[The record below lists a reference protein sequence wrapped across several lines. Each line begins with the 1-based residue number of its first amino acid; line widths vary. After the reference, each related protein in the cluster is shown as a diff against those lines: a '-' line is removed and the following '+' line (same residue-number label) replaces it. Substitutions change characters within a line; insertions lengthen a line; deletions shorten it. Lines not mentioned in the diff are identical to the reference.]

1 MKNSLLIKVFITLLC
16 GTYPLSTLARSLENE
31 TAIKVLLE
39 KANYWHSKS
48 NYDLAYDALS
58 KVFAIEQYNIE
69 ALYLM
74 SYYKIQQ
81 GKKQEAA
88 LWVNKLKKYAPDDQR
103 LSQLAQFSPRE
114 NRSDE
119 ILKKAREFATQ
130 GQIEQAIQA
139 YDKLFTHNP
148 PSGDL
153 AIEYYETLAG
163 SKKHLEKAI
172 AELRKIAQQTPSDE
186 KVQRIL
192 ATVLTYQEKT
202 RREGIQKL
210 IQIENKDKAVVNSL
224 KQALLW
230 LQPDEKDLPAYQ
242 HFMNLSPNDSL
253 VMEHYNNRI
262 GNSDIRAGFTLLNRG
277 SLEQAKQK
285 FTQALTNDPKNIDA
299 TAGLG
304 YVALRQKNYQEAEK
318 LLSEAANNT
327 TDHKRAQWL
336 KDIKNI
342 NYYSQ
347 LDRVKQ
353 LARNQQFDHA
363 ISLLKSTSV
372 SDPQQQLALNL
383 LLAQTYRDK
392 KDYAS
397 AESLYRTLHQ
407 NYPNNKTVKEQLVWL
422 FNEQKKYQE
431 LELLLQTFSP
441 TERYDY
447 QQKINFSEQ
456 YRKNAEKALNN
467 GLVNEAENILTQA
480 INKDPQNAWLHL
492 DYARLLLKKGD
503 HHKANAVMNN
513 LVATYPS
520 PATWHSA
527 IILASEQNHWKDVL
541 NLIHKIP
548 SGSQTAEIT
557 ELKHRAKFNQQIDI
571 AQHYIDSGNHNA
583 ALNTLK
589 INIKSLPQNPADIGR
604 LAQLYIDAGDSQM
617 ALNVIHQNLSVE
629 PQGSLKD
636 YTQQI
641 LILRRLGYFAEAESL
656 MNSPA
661 LLATTSEKELNH
673 IRAGYLSEQADLF
686 REKGHLN
693 EAWEILAP
701 EIKNDPN
708 NSQLLLA
715 VARVYQS
722 NDQPEQASDVY
733 QYLLAISPKNQ
744 DALIGLVDLAIN
756 NDDSVAARKYFAE
769 IKATNKTDYL
779 ILSAR
784 LAELEGHNT
793 QALKLLK
800 TAQWGLIQPQE
811 QPTYLPVN
819 HPLAGQ
825 ILMHTQHN
833 PRQKAQLD
841 HIEMMLTDLQQKT
854 SVALNN
860 TIQVNSHS
868 GESGLSKFTEIKETL
883 TLSLPLLDNIKLAL
897 SVSPSVISSGKT
909 PAENAS
915 LVGSGALTRA
925 NRRSLV
931 ESASR
936 ANVHADE
943 INSRSIQGL
952 ESNILLKGDNFQL
965 DFGHTNSDGL
975 IVSLVGGAEWSINTS
990 PHSQLTLAAERRAVT
1005 DSQLSYSGL
1014 KDSVTGRTWGAVT
1027 RNTLSAQ
1034 YAWDNSH
1041 YDTYAKVAANK
1052 YIGTHVPNNQSVDLN
1067 AGSYIYGINENNK
1080 TLKLG
1085 ANIHYMGF
1093 DKNLNY
1099 YTLGHAGYFSPQKYI
1114 AVSLPISY
1122 EQKLDNLSVKLNS
1135 TVGYQSYTTES
1146 ADYYPTDRQLQDEL
1160 NSYTDNDEY
1169 IDTHYKKSSKNGISY
1184 SFGVETNYKIS
1195 PSSFIGANVSYN
1207 TFGNYD
1213 ETKANIYFKYLFDKD
1228 ILGK

>member
-1 MKNSLLIKVFITLLC
+1 
-16 GTYPLSTLARSLENE
+16 
-31 TAIKVLLE
+31 
-39 KANYWHSKS
+39 
-48 NYDLAYDALS
+48 
-58 KVFAIEQYNIE
+58 
-69 ALYLM
+69 M

-172 AELRKIAQQTPSDE
+172 AELRKIAQQTPLDE

-467 GLVNEAENILTQA
+467 GLE
-480 INKDPQNAWLHL
+480 P
-492 DYARLLLKKGD
+492 
-503 HHKANAVMNN
+503 
-513 LVATYPS
+513 
-520 PATWHSA
+520 
-527 IILASEQNHWKDVL
+527 
-541 NLIHKIP
+541 IP
-548 SGSQTAEIT
+548 
-557 ELKHRAKFNQQIDI
+557 
-571 AQHYIDSGNHNA
+571 
-583 ALNTLK
+583 
-589 INIKSLPQNPADIGR
+589 IGF
-604 LAQLYIDAGDSQM
+604 YS
-617 ALNVIHQNLSVE
+617 
-629 PQGSLKD
+629 
-636 YTQQI
+636 
-641 LILRRLGYFAEAESL
+641 
-656 MNSPA
+656 
-661 LLATTSEKELNH
+661 
-673 IRAGYLSEQADLF
+673 
-686 REKGHLN
+686 
-693 EAWEILAP
+693 
-701 EIKNDPN
+701 
-708 NSQLLLA
+708 
-715 VARVYQS
+715 
-722 NDQPEQASDVY
+722 
-733 QYLLAISPKNQ
+733 
-744 DALIGLVDLAIN
+744 
-756 NDDSVAARKYFAE
+756 
-769 IKATNKTDYL
+769 
-779 ILSAR
+779 
-784 LAELEGHNT
+784 
-793 QALKLLK
+793 
-800 TAQWGLIQPQE
+800 
-811 QPTYLPVN
+811 
-819 HPLAGQ
+819 
-825 ILMHTQHN
+825 
-833 PRQKAQLD
+833 RQ
-841 HIEMMLTDLQQKT
+841 
-854 SVALNN
+854 
-860 TIQVNSHS
+860 
-868 GESGLSKFTEIKETL
+868 
-883 TLSLPLLDNIKLAL
+883 
-897 SVSPSVISSGKT
+897 
-909 PAENAS
+909 
-915 LVGSGALTRA
+915 
-925 NRRSLV
+925 
-931 ESASR
+931 
-936 ANVHADE
+936 
-943 INSRSIQGL
+943 
-952 ESNILLKGDNFQL
+952 
-965 DFGHTNSDGL
+965 
-975 IVSLVGGAEWSINTS
+975 
-990 PHSQLTLAAERRAVT
+990 
-1005 DSQLSYSGL
+1005 
-1014 KDSVTGRTWGAVT
+1014 
-1027 RNTLSAQ
+1027 
-1034 YAWDNSH
+1034 
-1041 YDTYAKVAANK
+1041 
-1052 YIGTHVPNNQSVDLN
+1052 
-1067 AGSYIYGINENNK
+1067 
-1080 TLKLG
+1080 
-1085 ANIHYMGF
+1085 
-1093 DKNLNY
+1093 
-1099 YTLGHAGYFSPQKYI
+1099 
-1114 AVSLPISY
+1114 
-1122 EQKLDNLSVKLNS
+1122 
-1135 TVGYQSYTTES
+1135 
-1146 ADYYPTDRQLQDEL
+1146 
-1160 NSYTDNDEY
+1160 
-1169 IDTHYKKSSKNGISY
+1169 
-1184 SFGVETNYKIS
+1184 
-1195 PSSFIGANVSYN
+1195 
-1207 TFGNYD
+1207 
-1213 ETKANIYFKYLFDKD
+1213 
-1228 ILGK
+1228 